1 MPIYALTARNQ
12 RANIP
17 VGPLSISISG
27 AVQDAALDI
36 QGAPGQP
43 VVRSSPQH
51 VVLPSLTGPVTI
63 AVRPAFTTQFGAGTV
78 VHLAIAHDVPN
89 EADPVQV
96 LFDPVDVSGDAA
108 VVFAELRPAG
118 HHIEVAVTAAADT
131 SLSPLAAAARTS
143 ARRLIGRDRKLA
155 HAELVVALN
164 SSASMRPW
172 FADGSAAAAT
182 DVAVGVADALGIH
195 DVAAVLVGADV
206 TKVPVDS
213 HAPGPGIGLA
223 EAVRKVQPRWSA
235 GARWSRLR
243 TDIATVAC
251 SDFPASGVHR
261 GFALIT
267 LSDDRRLAGPRLPA
281 PRSGQDASAE
291 LLAHPQ
297 VLDEITAGLVRALT

>member
-12 RANIP
+12 RAHIP

-51 VVLPSLTGPVTI
+51 VVVPSLTGPITI

-78 VHLAIAHDVPN
+78 VHLAIAHDVPD

-108 VVFAELRPAG
+108 VVFAELHPAG

-131 SLSPLAAAARTS
+131 ALSPLAAAARTA
-143 ARRLIGRDRKLA
+143 ARRLIGRDRKVA

-172 FADGSAAAAT
+172 FADGSVAAAA

-206 TKVPVDS
+206 TKVPVDG
-213 HAPGPGIGLA
+213 HGPGAGLA
-223 EAVRKVQPRWSA
+223 DAVRKVQPRWSA

-267 LSDDRRLAGPRLPA
+267 LSDDRRVAGPRLPA

>member
-12 RANIP
+12 RAHIP

-27 AVQDAALDI
+27 AVQDAALDV
-36 QGAPGQP
+36 QGAPSQP

-51 VVLPSLTGPVTI
+51 VVLPSLTGQVTV

-78 VHLAIAHDVPN
+78 VHLAIAHDVPD

-96 LFDPVDVSGDAA
+96 LFDPVDVSGDGA

-131 SLSPLAAAARTS
+131 ALSPLAAAARTS
-143 ARRLIGRDRKLA
+143 ARRLIGRDRKPA
-155 HAELVVALN
+155 HTELVVALN

-182 DVAVGVADALGIH
+182 DLAVGVADALGIH

-213 HAPGPGIGLA
+213 HAPGAKLA
-223 EAVRKVQPRWSA
+223 DAVRKVQPRWSA

-261 GFALIT
+261 EFALIT
-267 LSDDRRLAGPRLPA
+267 LSDDRRAAGPRLPA

>member
-12 RANIP
+12 RAHIP
-17 VGPLSISISG
+17 VGPVSISISG

-51 VVLPSLTGPVTI
+51 VVVPSLTGPITI

-78 VHLAIAHDVPN
+78 VHLAIAHDVPD

-108 VVFAELRPAG
+108 VVFAELHPAG

-131 SLSPLAAAARTS
+131 ALRPLAAAARTA
-143 ARRLIGRDRKLA
+143 ARRLIGRDRKVA

-172 FADGSAAAAT
+172 FADGSVAAAA

-206 TKVPVDS
+206 TKVPVDG
-213 HAPGPGIGLA
+213 HGPGAGLA
-223 EAVRKVQPRWSA
+223 DAVRKVQPRWSA

-267 LSDDRRLAGPRLPA
+267 LSDDRRVAGPRLPA

-297 VLDEITAGLVRALT
+297 VLDEITAELVRALT

>member
-12 RANIP
+12 RAHIP
-17 VGPLSISISG
+17 VGPLSISITGS
-27 AVQDAALDI
+27 VHDAALDI
-36 QGAPGQP
+36 HGAPGQP
-43 VVRSSPQH
+43 LVRSSPQH
-51 VVLPSLTGPVTI
+51 VVLPSLSGPLTI

-78 VHLAIAHDVPN
+78 VHLAIAHDVPD

-131 SLSPLAAAARTS
+131 VLSPLAAAARSS
-143 ARRLIGRDRKLA
+143 ARRLIGRDRHQA
-155 HAELVVALN
+155 QAELVVALN

-172 FADGSAAAAT
+172 FADGTAAAAT
-182 DVAVGVADALGIH
+182 DVAVGVADALGIRE
-195 DVAAVLVGADV
+195 VAAVLVGADV
-206 TKVPVDS
+206 TKVSLDS
-213 HAPGPGIGLA
+213 HATGPAVGLA
-223 EAVRKVQPRWSA
+223 DAVRKVQPRWSA

-251 SDFPASGVHR
+251 SDFPVSGVHR

-267 LSDDRRLAGPRLPA
+267 LSDDRRVGGPRLPA
-281 PRSGQDASAE
+281 PRAGQDAAAE

-297 VLDEITAGLVRALT
+297 VLDEITAGLIRALT

>member
-12 RANIP
+12 RAHIP

-51 VVLPSLTGPVTI
+51 VVVPSLTGPITI

-78 VHLAIAHDVPN
+78 VHLAIAHDVPD

-108 VVFAELRPAG
+108 VVFAELHPAG

-131 SLSPLAAAARTS
+131 ALSPLAAAARTA
-143 ARRLIGRDRKLA
+143 ARRLIGRDRKVA

-172 FADGSAAAAT
+172 FADGSVAAAA
-182 DVAVGVADALGIH
+182 DVAVGVADALRIH

-206 TKVPVDS
+206 TKVPVDG
-213 HAPGPGIGLA
+213 HGPGAGLA
-223 EAVRKVQPRWSA
+223 DAVRKVQPRWSA

-267 LSDDRRLAGPRLPA
+267 LSDDRRVAGPRLPA

>member
-12 RANIP
+12 RAHIP

-51 VVLPSLTGPVTI
+51 VVVPSMTGPITI

-78 VHLAIAHDVPN
+78 VHLAIAHDVPD

-96 LFDPVDVSGDAA
+96 LFDPVDVSGDTA

-131 SLSPLAAAARTS
+131 ALSPLAAAARTA
-143 ARRLIGRDRKLA
+143 ARRLIGRDRKVA

-172 FADGSAAAAT
+172 FADGSAAAAA

-206 TKVPVDS
+206 TKVPVDG
-213 HAPGPGIGLA
+213 HGPGAGLA
-223 EAVRKVQPRWSA
+223 DAVRKVQPRWSA

-267 LSDDRRLAGPRLPA
+267 LSDDRRVAGPRLPA

>member
-12 RANIP
+12 RAHIP
-17 VGPLSISISG
+17 VGPLSVSISG
-27 AVQDAALDI
+27 AVHDAALDVH
-36 QGAPGQP
+36 GAPGQP

-51 VVLPSLTGPVTI
+51 VVLPSLTGSVTI
-63 AVRPAFTTQFGAGTV
+63 AVRPAFTTQFGARTV
-78 VHLAIAHDVPN
+78 VHLAIAHDVPD

-96 LFDPVDVSGDAA
+96 LFDPVDVSGDTT

-131 SLSPLAAAARTS
+131 ALSPLAAAARTS
-143 ARRLIGRDRKLA
+143 ARRLIGRDRKQA

-172 FADGSAAAAT
+172 FVDGSAAAAT

-206 TKVPVDS
+206 TKVPLDGS
-213 HAPGPGIGLA
+213 QAPGLGLA
-223 EAVRKVQPRWSA
+223 EAVRKAQPRWSA

-267 LSDDRRLAGPRLPA
+267 LSDDRRVAGPRLPT
-281 PRSGQDASAE
+281 PRSGQDAAAE

>member
-12 RANIP
+12 RAHIP

-51 VVLPSLTGPVTI
+51 VVVPSLTGPITI

-78 VHLAIAHDVPN
+78 VHLAIAHDVPD

-96 LFDPVDVSGDAA
+96 LFDPVDVSGDTA
-108 VVFAELRPAG
+108 VVFAELRPSG

-131 SLSPLAAAARTS
+131 ALSPLAAAARTS
-143 ARRLIGRDRKLA
+143 ARRLIGRDRKVA

-206 TKVPVDS
+206 TKVPVDG
-213 HAPGPGIGLA
+213 HGPGAGLA
-223 EAVRKVQPRWSA
+223 DAVRKVQPRWSA

-267 LSDDRRLAGPRLPA
+267 LSDDRRVAGPRLPA